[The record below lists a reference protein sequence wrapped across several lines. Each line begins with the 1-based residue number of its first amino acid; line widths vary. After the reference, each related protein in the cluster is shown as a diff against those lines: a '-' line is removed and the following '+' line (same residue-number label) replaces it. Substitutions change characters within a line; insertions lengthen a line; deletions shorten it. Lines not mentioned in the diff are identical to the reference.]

1 MTAGAAASVDFH
13 VVIPSFRECGR
24 LPAYLADLVPLLAR
38 QVYRTRVLVVDD
50 GSGGEEQRRVD
61 AIVAAAAMPS
71 ATAVTVAVSHLERN
85 RGKGYAVR
93 YGWKAG
99 TDARWLAFADA
110 DGATP
115 AREVV
120 RVLEGIYRANDP
132 RRSYLGS
139 RIRMLGRTVDRRWRR
154 HLMGRMYATLVGVVI
169 DEGVYDSQCGFKVI
183 PSAVF
188 ASIADLL
195 QEDRFAFD
203 GELLA
208 ALLEG
213 GHPVEEVPIDWIDIP
228 GSKVSLVRDSF
239 RMVKSLFLIGSRKK
253 AGAYRRVEPR

>member
-1 MTAGAAASVDFH
+1 
-13 VVIPSFRECGR
+13 
-24 LPAYLADLVPLLAR
+24 
-38 QVYRTRVLVVDD
+38 
-50 GSGGEEQRRVD
+50 
-61 AIVAAAAMPS
+61 
-71 ATAVTVAVSHLERN
+71 
-85 RGKGYAVR
+85 
-93 YGWKAG
+93 
-99 TDARWLAFADA
+99 
-110 DGATP
+110 
-115 AREVV
+115 
-120 RVLEGIYRANDP
+120 
-132 RRSYLGS
+132 
-139 RIRMLGRTVDRRWRR
+139 
-154 HLMGRMYATLVGVVI
+154 
-169 DEGVYDSQCGFKVI
+169 VI

-188 ASIADLL
+188 ASIVDLL